1 MSLPS
6 MRARRKNVPS
16 MKRSLVASALSRLFT
31 TSSKPRAVA
40 SHAFCSSAISK
51 ASFTRR
57 ASERWT
63 RSSSSR
69 SAVTL
74 SVSAASTDASWPRTL
89 RTGPVASVSAAA
101 SSRTSFAGMPSSCS
115 ASVRELRRPTHS
127 SPWPSSQ
134 NSPFSRLERGSR

>member
-31 TSSKPRAVA
+31 ASSKPRAVA

-57 ASERWT
+57 ASER
-63 RSSSSR
+63 
-69 SAVTL
+69 
-74 SVSAASTDASWPRTL
+74 
-89 RTGPVASVSAAA
+89 
-101 SSRTSFAGMPSSCS
+101 
-115 ASVRELRRPTHS
+115 
-127 SPWPSSQ
+127 
-134 NSPFSRLERGSR
+134 